1 MKVLKAMQQNHDMLR
16 YYVTFEAKN
25 GGGETKIYQ
34 TLARWRRFP
43 LVEDK
48 FSLLIV
54 REYKKDKGEAIN
66 FATSFVFAALIDSL
80 WLILP

>member
-1 MKVLKAMQQNHDMLR
+1 VRVLKAMRQTRDMLR

-25 GGGETKIYQ
+25 GVGETKIYQ

-66 FATSFVFAALIDSL
+66 YIKKRLI
-80 WLILP
+80 